1 MNKLKT
7 ISSISLGVAVLSL
20 SLPSNLVHKAS
31 ALSNTL
37 YTLTNEDYKIQYTN
51 NTLTLTFSNSAVH
64 NNITTIKLKDKN
76 GKYLSFDK
84 NSENFTLKVNEG
96 LVNGIY
102 SLVFSL
108 KTSSSQTKE
117 LISPIYVNFSQVSSQ
132 KLSITSLNPIVT
144 LTNTDGVNKLT
155 ARFTV
160 LNIQEKIRGAR
171 ILSSNF
177 SQIGYLEN
185 ASNTRN
191 YVFNLGTNNLS
202 SNEIYY
208 IEYTLED
215 SNNKTYTIKIPFT
228 HSPNSVQINQINTNG
243 FTYTSNENSNGKM
256 DLTLNFSGVDN
267 KNITFTQV
275 NNYGVGILP
284 SYDNKGHII
293 LKDLQKGST
302 IQANIKYQ
310 DGKYINLVFKVP
322 DKSQNNESAIPFL
335 RFINTPSI
343 TLKRGTKITIP
354 LIKDD
359 FTSAEFTTPNN
370 YLKFVSIDQFGTEI
384 DLTDEVRVS
393 SSMNKIDVSVNSN
406 IETLSQDSQVYVKV
420 YSPTKSCFFPFNTSN
435 TTATTKSSAFDVI
448 KSSTNLD
455 SVSLTF
461 RPNSTVLGN
470 NETFSDGDILI
481 LNDSIQATLSS
492 DKKTFS
498 INTKVNKLVN
508 GINTYTFIRNSSSGN
523 SNYVTGEF
531 LASFNSSSSDISPAI
546 TSFNVKTNNSTNLT
560 LNLTINQDIINS
572 GTKNTVKIRD
582 EFGTNINVKAN
593 LRQNGSEKY
602 YELIIDPP
610 SQLVPNKYYTIEFS
624 NGLNSFESNFIF
636 NNNTSY
642 NPRINLSFNSNS
654 TFTLKNLNSIP
665 GYSNYEFNIR
675 ITDYYNKNNIF
686 YENFPQ
692 NYYGEKLTQT
702 SITRNLN
709 NGKYFNHGDRYL
721 LEISNVTTGD
731 IYRTDFTFREGD
743 VISGVGNLSQINIS
757 SSSLI
762 NTDDKVS
769 FSYSIPNNKSIAT
782 IITNTNGI
790 TGEYYNNK
798 ITLNNIVPNKIYT
811 NLRVTVNFTDGTN
824 QNIIIS
830 EFKANKSSDELKNY
844 IAKVYTTA
852 LTPINETNKYKI
864 RYADEEGFKYWYDML
879 YNKKISGPEFIYRI
893 LDASEFNNVQSSPQN
908 KIRAL
913 YPIVTNREGDT
924 NGINYW
930 INEFNT
936 TSSSLNSESLA
947 LQITLSKMLNEAEPQ
962 RLFQSLGI
970 RLN

>member
-7 ISSISLGVAVLSL
+7 ISSVSLGVAVLSL
-20 SLPSNLVHKAS
+20 SLPNCLVHRAS

-37 YTLTNEDYKIQYTN
+37 YTLTSEDYKIQYTN
-51 NTLTLTFSNSAVH
+51 NTLTLTFNNSAVH
-64 NNITTIKLKDKN
+64 NNITAIKLKDKN
-76 GKYLSFDK
+76 GRYLSFDK
-84 NSENFTLKVNEG
+84 NSENFTLKVNDS

-108 KTSSSQTKE
+108 KTSNSQIKE
-117 LISPIYVNFSQVSSQ
+117 LISPIYINFSQVSSQ
-132 KLSITSLNPIVT
+132 KLSVTSLNPIVT
-144 LTNTDGVNKLT
+144 LSNTDGVNKLT

-160 LNIQEKIRGAR
+160 LSIQEKIRGAR
-171 ILSSNF
+171 ILTSNF

-185 ASNTRN
+185 ASNPRN

-202 SNEIYY
+202 PNEIYY

-215 SNNKTYTIKIPFT
+215 SNNETYTMKIPFT
-228 HSPNSVQINQINTNG
+228 HSSNSVQINQINTNG
-243 FTYTSNENSNGKM
+243 FTYTSSENSNGTM

-275 NNYGVGILP
+275 NNYGVGILS
-284 SYDNKGHII
+284 SYDDRGHIV

-302 IQANIKYQ
+302 VQANIKYS

-322 DKSQNNESAIPFL
+322 DKSQNDESAIPFL

-343 TLKRGTKITIP
+343 TLKKGSKISIP
-354 LIKDD
+354 LIRDD
-359 FTSAEFTTPNN
+359 LNSAEFTTPNN
-370 YLKFVSIDQFGTEI
+370 YLKFVSIDKFGTEI
-384 DLTDEVRVS
+384 DLTNEVRVS
-393 SSMNKIDVSVNSN
+393 SSMNKVDVSVNSN

-420 YSPTKSCFFPFNTSN
+420 YSPTKSCFFPFSTSN
-435 TTATTKSSAFDVI
+435 ITATTKSSAFDVI

-461 RPNSTVLGN
+461 RPNSNVLGN

-523 SNYVTGEF
+523 SNYITGEF
-531 LASFNSSSSDISPAI
+531 FASFNSASSDISPAI
-546 TSFNVKTNNSTNLT
+546 TSFNVKTNNSTNLI
-560 LNLTINQDIINS
+560 LNLTINQDLINS
-572 GTKNTVKIRD
+572 GIKNTIKIRD

-593 LRQNGSEKY
+593 LKQNGSEKY

-636 NNNTSY
+636 NNNATY
-642 NPRINLSFNSNS
+642 NPRVDVSFDS
-654 TFTLKNLNSIP
+654 TSKFTLKNLNSIP
-665 GYSNYEFNIR
+665 GYSSYEFNIR
-675 ITDYYNKNNIF
+675 ITDYYDKNNIF

-692 NYYGEKLTQT
+692 NYYGEKLTQN

-709 NGKYFNHGDRYL
+709 NGKYFRHGDRYL
-721 LEISNVTTGD
+721 LEILNVTTGD

-743 VISGVGNLSQINIS
+743 VINGGGNLSQINIS
-757 SSSLI
+757 SSSII
-762 NTDDKVS
+762 NTDDRIS
-769 FSYSIPNNKSIAT
+769 FSYLVPNNKSIST

-790 TGEYYNNK
+790 TGDYYNNR
-798 ITLNNIVPNKIYT
+798 INLDGIVPNKVYT
-811 NLRVTVNFTDGTN
+811 NLRITVNFSDGTN

-830 EFKANKSSDELKNY
+830 EFKSNKSSDELKNY

-879 YNKKISGPEFIYRI
+879 YNKRISGPEFIYRV
-893 LDASEFNNVQSSPQN
+893 LDAAEFNNVHSSPQN

-913 YPIVTNREGDT
+913 YPIVVNRDGDT

-936 TSSSLNSESLA
+936 ISTSLNSENLA
-947 LQITLSKMLNEAEPQ
+947 LQVTLSKMLNEEEPK

>member
-7 ISSISLGVAVLSL
+7 ISSVSLGVAVLSL
-20 SLPSNLVHKAS
+20 SLPNCLVHRAS

-37 YTLTNEDYKIQYTN
+37 YTLTSEDYKIQYTN
-51 NTLTLTFSNSAVH
+51 NTLTLTFNNSAVH
-64 NNITTIKLKDKN
+64 NNITAIKLKDKN
-76 GKYLSFDK
+76 GRYLSFDK
-84 NSENFTLKVNEG
+84 NSENFTLKVNDS

-108 KTSSSQTKE
+108 KTSNSQIKE
-117 LISPIYVNFSQVSSQ
+117 LISPIYINFSQVSSQ
-132 KLSITSLNPIVT
+132 KLSVTSLNPIVT
-144 LTNTDGVNKLT
+144 LSNTDGVNKLT

-160 LNIQEKIRGAR
+160 LSIQEKIRGAR
-171 ILSSNF
+171 ILTSNF

-185 ASNTRN
+185 ASNPRN

-202 SNEIYY
+202 PNEIYY

-215 SNNKTYTIKIPFT
+215 SNNETYTIKIPFT
-228 HSPNSVQINQINTNG
+228 HSSNSVQINQINTNG
-243 FTYTSNENSNGKM
+243 FTYTSSENSNGTM

-284 SYDNKGHII
+284 SYDDRGHIV

-302 IQANIKYQ
+302 VQANIKYS

-335 RFINTPSI
+335 RFINAPSI
-343 TLKRGTKITIP
+343 TLKKGSKISIP

-359 FTSAEFTTPNN
+359 LNSAEFTTPNN
-370 YLKFVSIDQFGTEI
+370 YLKFVSIDKFGTEV
-384 DLTDEVRVS
+384 DLTNEVRVS
-393 SSMNKIDVSVNSN
+393 SSMNKVDVSVNSN

-420 YSPTKSCFFPFNTSN
+420 YSPTKSCFFPFSTSN
-435 TTATTKSSAFDVI
+435 ITATTKSSAFDVI

-461 RPNSTVLGN
+461 RPNSNVLGN

-523 SNYVTGEF
+523 SNYITGEF
-531 LASFNSSSSDISPAI
+531 FASFNSASSDISPAI
-546 TSFNVKTNNSTNLT
+546 TSFNVKTNNSTNLI
-560 LNLTINQDIINS
+560 LNLTINQDLINS
-572 GTKNTVKIRD
+572 GIKNTIKIRD

-593 LRQNGSEKY
+593 LKQNGSEKY

-636 NNNTSY
+636 NNNATY
-642 NPRINLSFNSNS
+642 NPRVDVSFDS
-654 TFTLKNLNSIP
+654 TSKFTLKNLNSIP
-665 GYSNYEFNIR
+665 GYSSYEFNIR
-675 ITDYYNKNNIF
+675 ITDYYDKNNIF

-692 NYYGEKLTQT
+692 NYYGEKLTQN

-709 NGKYFNHGDRYL
+709 NGKYFRHGDRYL
-721 LEISNVTTGD
+721 LEILNVTTGD

-743 VISGVGNLSQINIS
+743 VINGGGNLSQINIS
-757 SSSLI
+757 SSSII
-762 NTDDKVS
+762 NTDDRIS
-769 FSYSIPNNKSIAT
+769 FSYLVPNNKSIST

-790 TGEYYNNK
+790 TGDYYNNR
-798 ITLNNIVPNKIYT
+798 INLDGIVPNKVYT
-811 NLRVTVNFTDGTN
+811 NLRITVNFSDGTN

-830 EFKANKSSDELKNY
+830 EFKSNKSSDELKNY

-879 YNKKISGPEFIYRI
+879 YNKRISGPEFIYRV
-893 LDASEFNNVQSSPQN
+893 LDAAEFNNVHSSPQN

-913 YPIVTNREGDT
+913 YPIVVNRDGDT

-936 TSSSLNSESLA
+936 ISTSLNSENLA
-947 LQITLSKMLNEAEPQ
+947 LQVTLSKMLNEEEPQ